1 MENKIDD
8 LSIQYDFGH
17 TNLKLINQFERK
29 MKISLPD
36 NYVKLLTKH
45 NGVKLFKNSFNY
57 NDLNNFYE
65 ESSIS
70 FCCFGNISS
79 TNIDDFQDF
88 DIYGYENVVT
98 FGLNGGGD
106 YIAFDYRQNP
116 TTNNPSIVIMYHDD
130 HIRDENENLKIR
142 IIKVAESFDE
152 FLNMLHE

>member
-1 MENKIDD
+1 VGNKMDD

-17 TNLKLINQFERK
+17 TDLKLINDFERK

-45 NGVKLFKNSFNY
+45 NGVKFLNNSFHY
-57 NDLNNFYE
+57 DDIDEGGE

-70 FCCFGNISS
+70 FCCFGNVSS

-88 DIYGYENVVT
+88 DIYGYENIVT

-116 TTNNPSIVIMYHDD
+116 ESDNPSVIIMYHDD
-130 HIRDENENLKIR
+130 FIEDENGYKKMR
-142 IIKVAESFDE
+142 VVKVADSFDD
-152 FLNMLHE
+152 FLNLLHE